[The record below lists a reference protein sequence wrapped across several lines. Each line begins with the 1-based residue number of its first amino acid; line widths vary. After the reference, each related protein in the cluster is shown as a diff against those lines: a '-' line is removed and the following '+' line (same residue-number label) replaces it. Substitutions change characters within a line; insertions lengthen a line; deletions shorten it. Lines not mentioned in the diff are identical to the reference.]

1 MKTAVLTDAD
11 VLFERL
17 EALFKWAESV
27 DLCYAWVCSTGGDGR
42 HWKAMD
48 LAKVRRA
55 VVGTSFARTE
65 PAAITALGEKADRL
79 KLIIKSDGT
88 FHPKVILGRKGDQ
101 RRAIVGSANFTR
113 AAFTTNTELSI
124 EIDGTKADDQLRHIQ
139 KFINDRWDDGEVLD
153 DDWLVDYTVLWERE
167 RKRKVM
173 VPGAPLEITS
183 LTSLEMTW
191 SEYVELIQKQEG
203 RLTKNFKI
211 KVADAT
217 GSYFWEIGSAAKM
230 FRRAS
235 LFSDLSLDDRTFL
248 MGERTSTGLLG
259 SMGGAGW
266 AMQLVQ
272 KYPEK
277 IGRGLDQ
284 LPLDGPVT
292 SALALK
298 VLTAL
303 TDLHGIS
310 VGVASRLMAIKRPD
324 LFISVNN
331 GSEPK
336 LAMAR
341 NGVRIRNTRQYMLLL
356 SSIWNTEWFR
366 SPRPADASEAALW
379 DWRVAL
385 LDSSLY
391 EHRDDSV
398 RQ

>member
-1 MKTAVLTDAD
+1 MKTTVLTDAD
-11 VLFERL
+11 TLFERL
-17 EALFKWAESV
+17 EALFNWAESV
-27 DLCYAWVCSTGGDGR
+27 DICYAWTCSTGGTGR
-42 HWKAMD
+42 HWKAMN

-55 VVGTSFARTE
+55 VIGTSFARTE
-65 PAAITALGEKADRL
+65 PAAIVALNGRPDRL

-88 FHPKVILGRKGDQ
+88 FHPKVIIGRKGDL

-113 AAFTTNTELSI
+113 GAFTTNTELSI
-124 EIDGTKADDQLRHIQ
+124 ELDGTKSDAELKHIQ

-153 DDWLVDYTVLWERE
+153 DDWLVDYKALWERE

-191 SEYVELIQKQEG
+191 QEYVELIRKQEG

-211 KVADAT
+211 KISAAE
-217 GSYFWEIGSAAKM
+217 GSYFWEIGMAATM
-230 FRRAS
+230 FQKAPQ
-235 LFSDLSLDDRTFL
+235 FSDLSLDERTFL
-248 MGERTSTGLLG
+248 MGEGESTGLLG

-266 AMQLVQ
+266 AMELVQ
-272 KYPEK
+272 RYPEK
-277 IGRGLDQ
+277 IGYGLDQ

-292 SALALK
+292 AALALN
-298 VLTAL
+298 VMTAL
-303 TDLHGIS
+303 TGLHGVS
-310 VGVASRLMAIKRPD
+310 VGVASRLMTIKRPD

-336 LAMAR
+336 LSMAR
-341 NGVRIRNTRQYMLLL
+341 NGVRIKNKKHYMLLL
-356 SSIWNTEWFR
+356 NSIWNTEWFR
-366 SPRPADASEAALW
+366 SPRPADAAEAALW

-391 EHRDDSV
+391 EHRDG
-398 RQ
+398 Q